1 MSDLQDLQLALKEGL
16 TRPKS
21 KPGLR
26 KRALSIM
33 AEEHRGDT
41 EKKVPRPLK
50 RLIEAHQS
58 LADMESLEALLPV
71 LLDLARNV
79 TNAEA
84 ASIMLYDEKREVLQF
99 AAAKDE
105 FLGEKASEVLK
116 SAVELRKGEGI
127 AGWVAQNKQSINIA
141 DAQKD
146 HRFSGKADVK
156 TGVVTRNL
164 LCAPL
169 LYGDDLI
176 GVINVLNSKDKP
188 YFDGFDESLLECFAD
203 LAGTAITR
211 SRFLELRLQQ
221 ERMEVQLEAAAK
233 IQSLFWPKLPDLGLG
248 SNVWAVSMPATF
260 VGGDLYDVI
269 RMDDESWLVY
279 VADVSD
285 KGLPA
290 AMIMAALSTRIRSEA
305 LSRYEIDKLL
315 DNVNNGIYE
324 LTEEEGFFATI
335 VLGRYWPA
343 NGRLQFT
350 LGGHLPPLW
359 VVEGRLRDVPEIKGM
374 SLGVKLDSVYEKKEI
389 ILSPG
394 ESILFLTD
402 GVTEAEN
409 ERGEL
414 FGSARLLSHIK
425 SASGP
430 PYGGG
435 LLNAV
440 NLWRGTAEASDDL
453 TMLEIWRDRA

>member
-1 MSDLQDLQLALKEGL
+1 
-16 TRPKS
+16 
-21 KPGLR
+21 
-26 KRALSIM
+26 M
-33 AEEHRGDT
+33 AEKSHDDT
-41 EKKVPRPLK
+41 QKKVPRPLK

-84 ASIMLYDEKREVLQF
+84 ASIMLYDKRREVLQF

-105 FLGEKASEVLK
+105 FLGEQAREVLK
-116 SAVELRKGEGI
+116 SAVELKKGEGI
-127 AGWVAQNKQSINIA
+127 AGWVAQNKQLINIA
-141 DAQKD
+141 EAQKD
-146 HRFSGKADVK
+146 HRFSGKVDVK
-156 TGVVTRNL
+156 TGFFTRNL

-188 YFDGFDESLLECFAD
+188 CFDGFDESLLECFAD
-203 LAGTAITR
+203 LASTAITR

-233 IQSLFWPKLPDLGLG
+233 IQSLFWPKLPDLGSG
-248 SNVWAVSMPATF
+248 SKVWAVSKPAAF

-269 RMDDESWLVY
+269 PMDDESWLVY

-290 AMIMAALSTRIRSEA
+290 AMIMAALSTKIRSEA
-305 LSRYEIDKLL
+305 LSRHELDKLL
-315 DNVNNGIYE
+315 ERVNNGIYE
-324 LTEEEGFFATI
+324 LTVEEGFFATI
-335 VLGRYWPA
+335 VMGRYWPGS
-343 NGRLQFT
+343 GRMQFT
-350 LGGHLPPLW
+350 LGGHLPPVW
-359 VVEGRLRDVPEIKGM
+359 VAGGTFRDLPDIKGM
-374 SLGVKLDSVYEKKEI
+374 SLGIIPDSAYEKKEI
-389 ILSPG
+389 VLSPG

-409 ERGEL
+409 EKGEL
-414 FGSARLLSHIK
+414 FGNDRILNHIT

-435 LLNAV
+435 LLDAV
-440 NLWRGTAEASDDL
+440 NLWRGTAEANDDL
-453 TMLEIWRDRA
+453 TMVEIWRESQ

>member
-1 MSDLQDLQLALKEGL
+1 MAG
-16 TRPKS
+16 KS
-21 KPGLR
+21 HDDPQ
-26 KRALSIM
+26 
-33 AEEHRGDT
+33 
-41 EKKVPRPLK
+41 KKVPRPLK

-84 ASIMLYDEKREVLQF
+84 ASIMLYNEKREVLQF

-105 FLGEKASEVLK
+105 FLGEQASEVLK
-116 SAVELRKGEGI
+116 SAVELKKGEGI
-127 AGWVAQNKQSINIA
+127 AGWVAQNKQPINIA
-141 DAQKD
+141 EAQKD
-146 HRFSGKADVK
+146 HRFSGKVDEK
-156 TGVVTRNL
+156 TGLVTRNL

-203 LAGTAITR
+203 LASTAITR
-211 SRFLELRLQQ
+211 SRFLELRLRQ

-233 IQSLFWPKLPDLGLG
+233 IQSLFWPKVPDLGSG
-248 SNVWAVSMPATF
+248 SNVWAVSTPATF

-269 RMDDESWLVY
+269 PVDDESWLVY
-279 VADVSD
+279 VGDVSD

-290 AMIMAALSTRIRSEA
+290 ALIMAALSTKIRSEA
-305 LSRYEIDKLL
+305 LSRHELDKLL
-315 DNVNNGIYE
+315 ENVNNGIYE
-324 LTEEEGFFATI
+324 LTVEEGFFATI
-335 VLGRYWPA
+335 VLGRYWPGS
-343 NGRLQFT
+343 GRMQLT
-350 LGGHLPPLW
+350 LGGHLSPLW
-359 VVEGRLRDVPEIKGM
+359 VVGGKLRDLPEIKGM
-374 SLGVKLDSVYEKKEI
+374 SLGVKPDSQYEKKEI
-389 ILSPG
+389 VLSPG

-414 FGSARLLSHIK
+414 FGYDRLLSHIT

-430 PYGGG
+430 PYGEG
-435 LLNAV
+435 LLDAI

-453 TMLEIWRDRA
+453 TMLEIWRESK

>member
-1 MSDLQDLQLALKEGL
+1 
-16 TRPKS
+16 
-21 KPGLR
+21 
-26 KRALSIM
+26 M
-33 AEEHRGDT
+33 AEKDREET
-41 EKKVPRPLK
+41 QKKIPRPLK

-84 ASIMLYDEKREVLQF
+84 ASIMLYDEQSEVLQF

-105 FLGEKASEVLK
+105 VLGENAREVLK
-116 SAVELRKGEGI
+116 SAVELKVGEGI
-127 AGWVAQNKQSINIA
+127 AGWVAQNKQPINIA

-156 TGVVTRNL
+156 TGFITRNL
-164 LCAPL
+164 VCAPL

-188 YFDGFDESLLECFAD
+188 CFDGFDEALLECFAD

-233 IQSLFWPKLPDLGLG
+233 IQSLFWPKLPDLGMG
-248 SNVWAVSMPATF
+248 SHVWAVSMPAAF
-260 VGGDLYDVI
+260 VGGDVYDVI
-269 RMDDESWLVY
+269 RMDDESWLLY

-290 AMIMAALSTRIRSEA
+290 ALIMAALSTKIRSEA
-305 LSRYEIDKLL
+305 LLRHEVDKLL
-315 DNVNNGIYE
+315 ETVNKGIYE
-324 LTEEEGFFATI
+324 LTVDEGFFATI

-343 NGRLQFT
+343 DGRMQFT
-350 LGGHLPPLW
+350 QGGHLPPLW
-359 VVEGRLRDVPEIKGM
+359 VVGGKLRDVPQIKGM
-374 SLGVKLDSVYEKKEI
+374 SLGVTPDAEYQRKEI

-409 ERGEL
+409 QRGEL
-414 FGSARLLSHIK
+414 FSSDRVIGHIK

-430 PYGGG
+430 PYGKG
-435 LLNAV
+435 LLDAV

-453 TMLEIWRDRA
+453 TMLEVWRETT

>member
-1 MSDLQDLQLALKEGL
+1 
-16 TRPKS
+16 
-21 KPGLR
+21 
-26 KRALSIM
+26 M
-33 AEEHRGDT
+33 AEKNHDNSQE
-41 EKKVPRPLK
+41 KVPRALK

-105 FLGEKASEVLK
+105 FLGEQACDVLR
-116 SAVELRKGEGI
+116 SAVELRKGEGV
-127 AGWVAQNKQSINIA
+127 AGWVAQNKQPINIA
-141 DAQKD
+141 EAQKD
-146 HRFSGKADVK
+146 YRFSEKADAK
-156 TGVVTRNL
+156 TGFVTRNL

-169 LYGDDLI
+169 LYGEYLI

-188 YFDGFDESLLECFAD
+188 CFDGFDESLLECFAD
-203 LAGTAITR
+203 LAATAITR

-221 ERMEVQLEAAAK
+221 ERMEIQLEAAAK
-233 IQSLFWPKLPDLGLG
+233 IQSLFWPKLPDLGSG
-248 SNVWAVSMPATF
+248 SNVWAVSMPAAF

-269 RMDDESWLVY
+269 PVDDESWLLY

-290 AMIMAALSTRIRSEA
+290 ALIMAALSTKIRSEA
-305 LSRYEIDKLL
+305 LLRHEIDQLL
-315 DNVNNGIYE
+315 EKVNDGIYE
-324 LTEEEGFFATI
+324 LTVEEGFFATI
-335 VLGRYWPA
+335 VLARYWPA
-343 NGRLQFT
+343 TGRMQFT
-350 LGGHLPPLW
+350 LGGHLAPLW
-359 VVEGRLRDVPEIKGM
+359 VVGGGLRSLPEIKGI
-374 SLGVKLDSVYEKKEI
+374 SLGVKPDAKYEKKEI

-394 ESILFLTD
+394 EAILFLTD

-409 ERGEL
+409 HRGEL
-414 FGSARLLSHIK
+414 FGSERLLRYIR

-430 PYGGG
+430 PYGGK
-435 LLNAV
+435 LLDAV
-440 NLWRGTAEASDDL
+440 NLWRGTVEASDDL
-453 TMLEIWRDRA
+453 TLLEIWRELG

>member
-1 MSDLQDLQLALKEGL
+1 
-16 TRPKS
+16 
-21 KPGLR
+21 
-26 KRALSIM
+26 M
-33 AEEHRGDT
+33 AEKDREDT
-41 EKKVPRPLK
+41 QKKIPRPLK

-84 ASIMLYDEKREVLQF
+84 ASIMLYDEQREVLQF

-116 SAVELRKGEGI
+116 SAVELRIGEGI
-127 AGWVAQNKQSINIA
+127 AGWVAQNKQPINIA

-156 TGVVTRNL
+156 TGVITRNL

-169 LYGDDLI
+169 LYGDDII

-188 YFDGFDESLLECFAD
+188 CFDGFDESLLECFAD

-233 IQSLFWPKLPDLGLG
+233 IQSLFWPKLPDLGMG
-248 SNVWAVSMPATF
+248 SHVWAVSMPAAF
-260 VGGDLYDVI
+260 VGGDVYDVI
-269 RMDDESWLVY
+269 RMDDESWLLY

-290 AMIMAALSTRIRSEA
+290 ALIMAALSTKIRSEA
-305 LSRYEIDKLL
+305 LLRHEVDKLL
-315 DNVNNGIYE
+315 ETVNKGIYE
-324 LTEEEGFFATI
+324 LTVDEGFFATI

-343 NGRLQFT
+343 DGRMQFT
-350 LGGHLPPLW
+350 QGGHLPPLW
-359 VVEGRLRDVPEIKGM
+359 VVGGKLRDVPQIKGM
-374 SLGVKLDSVYEKKEI
+374 SLGVTPDAEYQRKEI

-409 ERGEL
+409 QRGEL
-414 FGSARLLSHIK
+414 FSSDRVIGHIK

-430 PYGGG
+430 PYGKG
-435 LLNAV
+435 LLDAV

-453 TMLEIWRDRA
+453 TMLEVWRERM

>member
-1 MSDLQDLQLALKEGL
+1 
-16 TRPKS
+16 
-21 KPGLR
+21 
-26 KRALSIM
+26 M
-33 AEEHRGDT
+33 AEKDREDT
-41 EKKVPRPLK
+41 QKKIPRPLK

-84 ASIMLYDEKREVLQF
+84 ASIMLYDEQREVLQF

-116 SAVELRKGEGI
+116 SAVELRIGEGI
-127 AGWVAQNKQSINIA
+127 AGWVAQNKQPINIA

-156 TGVVTRNL
+156 TGVITRNL

-169 LYGDDLI
+169 LYGDDII
-176 GVINVLNSKDKP
+176 GVINVLNSKYKP
-188 YFDGFDESLLECFAD
+188 CFDGFDESLLECFAD

-233 IQSLFWPKLPDLGLG
+233 IQSLFWPKLPDLGMG
-248 SNVWAVSMPATF
+248 SHVWAVSMPAAF
-260 VGGDLYDVI
+260 VGGDVYDVI
-269 RMDDESWLVY
+269 RMDDESWLLY

-290 AMIMAALSTRIRSEA
+290 ALIMAALSTKIRSEA
-305 LSRYEIDKLL
+305 LLRHEVDKLL
-315 DNVNNGIYE
+315 ETVNKGIYE
-324 LTEEEGFFATI
+324 LTVDEGFFATI

-343 NGRLQFT
+343 DGRMQFT
-350 LGGHLPPLW
+350 QGGHLPPLW
-359 VVEGRLRDVPEIKGM
+359 VVGGKLRDVPQIKGM
-374 SLGVKLDSVYEKKEI
+374 SLGVTPDAEYQRKEI

-409 ERGEL
+409 QRGEL
-414 FGSARLLSHIK
+414 FSSDRVIGHIK

-430 PYGGG
+430 PYGKG
-435 LLNAV
+435 LLDAV

-453 TMLEIWRDRA
+453 TMLEVWREPA

>member
-1 MSDLQDLQLALKEGL
+1 
-16 TRPKS
+16 
-21 KPGLR
+21 
-26 KRALSIM
+26 M
-33 AEEHRGDT
+33 AEKDREDT
-41 EKKVPRPLK
+41 QKKIPRPLK

-84 ASIMLYDEKREVLQF
+84 ASIMLYDEQREVLQF

-116 SAVELRKGEGI
+116 SAVELRIGEGI
-127 AGWVAQNKQSINIA
+127 AGWVAQNKQPINIA

-156 TGVVTRNL
+156 TGVITRNL

-169 LYGDDLI
+169 LYGDDII

-188 YFDGFDESLLECFAD
+188 CFDGFDESLLECFAD

-233 IQSLFWPKLPDLGLG
+233 IQSLFWPKLPDLGMG
-248 SNVWAVSMPATF
+248 SHVWAVSMPAAF
-260 VGGDLYDVI
+260 VGGDVYDVI
-269 RMDDESWLVY
+269 RMDDESWLLY

-290 AMIMAALSTRIRSEA
+290 ALIMAALSTKIRSEA
-305 LSRYEIDKLL
+305 LLRHEVDKLL
-315 DNVNNGIYE
+315 ETVNKGIYE
-324 LTEEEGFFATI
+324 LTVDEGFFATI

-343 NGRLQFT
+343 DGRMQFT
-350 LGGHLPPLW
+350 QGGHLPPLW
-359 VVEGRLRDVPEIKGM
+359 VVGGKLRDVPQIKGM
-374 SLGVKLDSVYEKKEI
+374 PLGVTPDAEYQRKEI

-409 ERGEL
+409 QRGEL
-414 FGSARLLSHIK
+414 FSSDRVIGHIK

-430 PYGGG
+430 PYGKG
-435 LLNAV
+435 LLDAV

-453 TMLEIWRDRA
+453 TMLEVWREPA

>member
-1 MSDLQDLQLALKEGL
+1 
-16 TRPKS
+16 
-21 KPGLR
+21 
-26 KRALSIM
+26 M
-33 AEEHRGDT
+33 AEENHDDT
-41 EKKVPRPLK
+41 RKKVPRPLK

-58 LADMESLEALLPV
+58 LADMESLDALLPV

-84 ASIMLYDEKREVLQF
+84 ASIMLYDEQREVLQF

-105 FLGEKASEVLK
+105 FLGERARDVLK

-127 AGWVAQNKQSINIA
+127 AGWVAQNKQAINIA

-146 HRFSGKADVK
+146 HRFSGKADLK
-156 TGVVTRNL
+156 TGFITRNL

-169 LYGDDLI
+169 LYGEDLI

-188 YFDGFDESLLECFAD
+188 CFDGFDESLLECFAD

-233 IQSLFWPKLPDLGLG
+233 IQSLFWPKLPDLGIG
-248 SNVWAVSMPATF
+248 SHVWAVSIPATF
-260 VGGDLYDVI
+260 VGGDVYDVI

-290 AMIMAALSTRIRSEA
+290 ALIMAAVSTKIRSEA
-305 LSRYEIDKLL
+305 LLSHEVDKLL
-315 DNVNNGIYE
+315 ENVNSGIYE
-324 LTEEEGFFATI
+324 LTVDEGFFATI
-335 VLGRYWPA
+335 VLARYWPA
-343 NGRLQFT
+343 DGRMQFT
-350 LGGHLPPLW
+350 QGGHLPPLW
-359 VVEGRLRDVPEIKGM
+359 VVGGKLRDVPEIRGM
-374 SLGVKLDSVYEKKEI
+374 SLGVTPDAEYERKEI

-414 FGSARLLSHIK
+414 FGSDRLLSHIK

-430 PYGGG
+430 PYGKG
-435 LLNAV
+435 LLDAV
-440 NLWRGTAEASDDL
+440 NLWRGTAEANDDL
-453 TMLEIWRDRA
+453 TMLEIWREPR

>member
-1 MSDLQDLQLALKEGL
+1 MTEENQDYTG
-16 TRPKS
+16 R
-21 KPGLR
+21 
-26 KRALSIM
+26 
-33 AEEHRGDT
+33 
-41 EKKVPRPLK
+41 KVPRPLK
-50 RLIEAHQS
+50 RLIEAHQF

-105 FLGEKASEVLK
+105 FLGERASEVLK
-116 SAVELRKGEGI
+116 NAVELRKGEGI
-127 AGWVAQNKQSINIA
+127 AGWVAQNKQPINIA
-141 DAQKD
+141 EAREDQ
-146 HRFSGKADVK
+146 RFSGKADLR
-156 TGVVTRNL
+156 TGFITRNL
-164 LCAPL
+164 LCVPL

-176 GVINVLNSKDKP
+176 GVISVLNSKDKP
-188 YFDGFDESLLECFAD
+188 SFDGFDESLLECFAD

-233 IQSLFWPKLPDLGLG
+233 IQSLFWPKLPDLGWG
-248 SNVWAVSMPATF
+248 SKVWAVSIPATF

-269 RMDDESWLVY
+269 RMDDESWLIY

-290 AMIMAALSTRIRSEA
+290 ALIMAALSTKIRSEA
-305 LSRYEIDKLL
+305 LSRHEVDKLL
-315 DNVNNGIYE
+315 ESVNNGIYD
-324 LTEEEGFFATI
+324 LTVEEGFFATI
-335 VLGRYWPA
+335 VLGRYWPT

-350 LGGHLPPLW
+350 LAGHLPPLW
-359 VVEGRLRDVPEIKGM
+359 LVDGKLRGIPEIKGI
-374 SLGVKLDSVYEKKEI
+374 SLGVKPDSEYEKREVM
-389 ILSPG
+389 LSPG
-394 ESILFLTD
+394 ESLLFLTD

-414 FGSARLLSHIK
+414 FGTDRLLSHIK

-430 PYGGG
+430 PYGKG
-435 LLNAV
+435 LLDAV
-440 NLWRGTAEASDDL
+440 NLWRGGAEASDDL
-453 TMLEIWRDRA
+453 TMLEVWREPMLGHGA

>member
-1 MSDLQDLQLALKEGL
+1 
-16 TRPKS
+16 
-21 KPGLR
+21 
-26 KRALSIM
+26 M
-33 AEEHRGDT
+33 AEKDREDT
-41 EKKVPRPLK
+41 QKKIPRPLK

-84 ASIMLYDEKREVLQF
+84 ASIMLYDEQREVLQF

-116 SAVELRKGEGI
+116 SAVELRIGEGI
-127 AGWVAQNKQSINIA
+127 AGWVAQNKQPINIA

-156 TGVVTRNL
+156 TGVITRNL

-169 LYGDDLI
+169 LYGDDII

-188 YFDGFDESLLECFAD
+188 CFDGFDESLLECFAD

-233 IQSLFWPKLPDLGLG
+233 IQSLFWPKLPDLGMG
-248 SNVWAVSMPATF
+248 SHVWAVSMPAAF
-260 VGGDLYDVI
+260 VGGDVYDVI
-269 RMDDESWLVY
+269 RMDDESWLLY

-290 AMIMAALSTRIRSEA
+290 ALIMAALSTKIRSEA
-305 LSRYEIDKLL
+305 LLRHEVDKLL
-315 DNVNNGIYE
+315 ETVNKGIYE
-324 LTEEEGFFATI
+324 LTVDEGFFATI

-343 NGRLQFT
+343 DGRMQFT
-350 LGGHLPPLW
+350 QGGHLPPLW
-359 VVEGRLRDVPEIKGM
+359 VVGGKLRDVPQIKGM
-374 SLGVKLDSVYEKKEI
+374 SLGVTPDAEYQRKEI

-409 ERGEL
+409 QRGEL
-414 FGSARLLSHIK
+414 FSSDRVKGHIK

-430 PYGGG
+430 PYGKG
-435 LLNAV
+435 LLDAV

-453 TMLEIWRDRA
+453 TMLEVWREPA

>member
-1 MSDLQDLQLALKEGL
+1 MRSTGVVAKE
-16 TRPKS
+16 
-21 KPGLR
+21 
-26 KRALSIM
+26 IM
-33 AEEHRGDT
+33 TKGNQT
-41 EKKVPRPLK
+41 ETQKKIPRPLK

-84 ASIMLYDEKREVLQF
+84 ASIMLFDEQREVLQF

-116 SAVELRKGEGI
+116 SAVELRIGEGI
-127 AGWVAQNKQSINIA
+127 AGWVAQNKQPINIA

-156 TGVVTRNL
+156 TGVITRNL

-169 LYGDDLI
+169 LYGDDII

-188 YFDGFDESLLECFAD
+188 CFDGFDESLLECFAD
-203 LAGTAITR
+203 LSGTAITR

-233 IQSLFWPKLPDLGLG
+233 IQSLFWPKLPDLGMG
-248 SNVWAVSMPATF
+248 SHVWAVSMPAAF
-260 VGGDLYDVI
+260 VGGDVYDVI
-269 RMDDESWLVY
+269 RMDDESWLLY

-290 AMIMAALSTRIRSEA
+290 ALIMAALSTKIRSEA
-305 LSRYEIDKLL
+305 LLRHEVDKLL
-315 DNVNNGIYE
+315 ETVNKGIYE
-324 LTEEEGFFATI
+324 LTVDEGFFATI

-343 NGRLQFT
+343 DGRMQFT
-350 LGGHLPPLW
+350 QGGHLPPLW
-359 VVEGRLRDVPEIKGM
+359 VVSGKLRDVPQIKGI
-374 SLGVKLDSVYEKKEI
+374 SLGVTPDAEYHRKEI

-394 ESILFLTD
+394 ETILLLTD

-409 ERGEL
+409 QRGEL
-414 FGSARLLSHIK
+414 FSSDRVIGHIK

-430 PYGGG
+430 PYGKG
-435 LLNAV
+435 LLDAV

-453 TMLEIWRDRA
+453 TMLEVWRERM

>member
-1 MSDLQDLQLALKEGL
+1 MAA
-16 TRPKS
+16 KS
-21 KPGLR
+21 
-26 KRALSIM
+26 
-33 AEEHRGDT
+33 HDDT
-41 EKKVPRPLK
+41 QKKVPRPLK

-105 FLGEKASEVLK
+105 FLGERAREVLK
-116 SAVELRKGEGI
+116 SAVELKKGEGI
-127 AGWVAQNKQSINIA
+127 AGWVAQNKQPINIA
-141 DAQKD
+141 EAQKD
-146 HRFSGKADVK
+146 HRFSGKVDVK
-156 TGVVTRNL
+156 TGFVTRNL

-176 GVINVLNSKDKP
+176 GVINVLNSKDKLC
-188 YFDGFDESLLECFAD
+188 FDGFDESLLECFAD
-203 LAGTAITR
+203 LASTAITR

-233 IQSLFWPKLPDLGLG
+233 IQSLFWPKVPDLGSG
-248 SNVWAVSMPATF
+248 SNVWAVSKPATF

-269 RMDDESWLVY
+269 PVDDESWLVY
-279 VADVSD
+279 VGDVSD

-290 AMIMAALSTRIRSEA
+290 ALIMAALSTKIRSEA
-305 LSRYEIDKLL
+305 LSRHELDKLL
-315 DNVNNGIYE
+315 ENVNNGIYE
-324 LTEEEGFFATI
+324 LTVEEGFFATI
-335 VLGRYWPA
+335 VLGRYWPGS
-343 NGRLQFT
+343 GRMQFT
-350 LGGHLPPLW
+350 LGGHLPPMW
-359 VVEGRLRDVPEIKGM
+359 VTGGKLRGLPDIKGM
-374 SLGVKLDSVYEKKEI
+374 SLGVRPDSKYEKKEI
-389 ILSPG
+389 VLSPG

-414 FGSARLLSHIK
+414 FGNDRLLSHIT

-430 PYGGG
+430 PYGRG
-435 LLNAV
+435 LLDAV

-453 TMLEIWRDRA
+453 TMLEIWRESK

>member
-1 MSDLQDLQLALKEGL
+1 MSDLQDLQLACIIGEPSRLDEV
-16 TRPKS
+16 S
-21 KPGLR
+21 
-26 KRALSIM
+26 LSIM
-33 AEEHRGDT
+33 T
-41 EKKVPRPLK
+41 EKNYDNTRGKIPRPLK
-50 RLIEAHQS
+50 RLIEAHQF

-99 AAAKDE
+99 AAAKDD
-105 FLGEKASEVLK
+105 FLGERAGEVLK
-116 SAVELRKGEGI
+116 SAVELKKGEGI
-127 AGWVAQNKQSINIA
+127 AGWVAQNKQPINIA
-141 DAQKD
+141 EAQKD
-146 HRFSGKADVK
+146 HRFSGKADLQ
-156 TGVVTRNL
+156 TGFITRNL
-164 LCAPL
+164 LCVPL
-169 LYGDDLI
+169 LYGDDII
-176 GVINVLNSKDKP
+176 GVINVVNSKDKP
-188 YFDGFDESLLECFAD
+188 CFDGFDESMLECFAD

-248 SNVWAVSMPATF
+248 SKVWAVSIPATF

-269 RMDDESWLVY
+269 PMDDESWLIY

-290 AMIMAALSTRIRSEA
+290 ALIMAALSTKIRTEA
-305 LSRYEIDKLL
+305 LSRHEVDKLL
-315 DNVNNGIYE
+315 ESVNNGIYE
-324 LTEEEGFFATI
+324 LTVEEGFFATI
-335 VLGRYWPA
+335 VLGRYWPTS
-343 NGRLQFT
+343 GRMQFT
-350 LGGHLPPLW
+350 QGGHLPPLW
-359 VVEGRLRDVPEIKGM
+359 VVEGKLRGLPEIKGM
-374 SLGVKLDSVYEKKEI
+374 SLGVKPDSEYEKGEI

-394 ESILFLTD
+394 ESLLFLTD

-409 ERGEL
+409 ERDEL
-414 FGSARLLSHIK
+414 FGNDRLSRHIE

-430 PYGGG
+430 PYGAG

-453 TMLEIWRDRA
+453 TMLEIWREGK

>member
-1 MSDLQDLQLALKEGL
+1 MSEKNQDD
-16 TRPKS
+16 TR
-21 KPGLR
+21 
-26 KRALSIM
+26 
-33 AEEHRGDT
+33 
-41 EKKVPRPLK
+41 KKVPRPLK

-127 AGWVAQNKQSINIA
+127 AGWVAQNKQPINIEE
-141 DAQKD
+141 AQKD

-156 TGVVTRNL
+156 TGFITRNL

-169 LYGDDLI
+169 LYGEDLI

-188 YFDGFDESLLECFAD
+188 CFDGFDESLLECFAD

-221 ERMEVQLEAAAK
+221 ERLEVQLEAAAK
-233 IQSLFWPKLPDLGLG
+233 IQSLFWPKLPDLGVG
-248 SNVWAVSMPATF
+248 SNVWAVSVPATF
-260 VGGDLYDVI
+260 VGGDVYDVI

-290 AMIMAALSTRIRSEA
+290 ALIMAALSTKIRSEA
-305 LSRYEIDKLL
+305 LLRHEVDKLL
-315 DNVNNGIYE
+315 EIVNKGIYE
-324 LTEEEGFFATI
+324 LTVDEGFFATV
-335 VLGRYWPA
+335 VLGRYWPGH
-343 NGRLQFT
+343 GRMQFT

-359 VVEGRLRDVPEIKGM
+359 VVEGKLRSVPEIKGM
-374 SLGVKLDSVYEKKEI
+374 SLGVTPDAKYERKEI
-389 ILSPG
+389 VLAPG

-409 ERGEL
+409 DRGEL
-414 FGSARLLSHIK
+414 FGSDRLLSHIT

-430 PYGGG
+430 PYGKG
-435 LLNAV
+435 LLDAV
-440 NLWRGTAEASDDL
+440 NLWRGTAEANDDL
-453 TMLEIWRDRA
+453 TILEIWRGPVLGD

>member
-1 MSDLQDLQLALKEGL
+1 MAKGNEDD
-16 TRPKS
+16 TR
-21 KPGLR
+21 
-26 KRALSIM
+26 
-33 AEEHRGDT
+33 
-41 EKKVPRPLK
+41 KKIPRPLK
-50 RLIEAHQS
+50 RLIEAHQT

-84 ASIMLYDEKREVLQF
+84 ASIMLYDEQSEVLQF

-105 FLGEKASEVLK
+105 VLGENAREVLK
-116 SAVELRKGEGI
+116 SAVELKIGEGI
-127 AGWVAQNKQSINIA
+127 AGWVAENKQPINIV

-156 TGVVTRNL
+156 TGFITRNL

-188 YFDGFDESLLECFAD
+188 CFDGLDESLLECFAD

-233 IQSLFWPKLPDLGLG
+233 IQSLFWPKLPDLGMG
-248 SNVWAVSMPATF
+248 SHVWAVSNPATF
-260 VGGDLYDVI
+260 VGGDVYDVI
-269 RMDDESWLVY
+269 RMDDESWLLY

-290 AMIMAALSTRIRSEA
+290 ALIMAALSTKIRSEA
-305 LSRYEIDKLL
+305 LLRHEVDKLL
-315 DNVNNGIYE
+315 ENVNKGIYE
-324 LTEEEGFFATI
+324 LTVDEGFFATV

-343 NGRLQFT
+343 DGRLQFT
-350 LGGHLPPLW
+350 QGGHLPPLW
-359 VVEGRLRDVPEIKGM
+359 VVGGKLRDVPEIKGM
-374 SLGVKLDSVYEKKEI
+374 SLGVTPDAEYKRKEI
-389 ILSPG
+389 FLSPG

-402 GVTEAEN
+402 GVTDAEN

-414 FGSARLLSHIK
+414 FGNNRLLNHIK

-430 PYGGG
+430 PYGKG
-435 LLNAV
+435 LLDAV
-440 NLWRGTAEASDDL
+440 NLWRGTAEANDDL
-453 TMLEIWRDRA
+453 TMLEIWRQPAKPA

>member
-1 MSDLQDLQLALKEGL
+1 MTEKNQD
-16 TRPKS
+16 
-21 KPGLR
+21 
-26 KRALSIM
+26 
-33 AEEHRGDT
+33 DT
-41 EKKVPRPLK
+41 ERKVPRPLK

-105 FLGEKASEVLK
+105 FLGERASEVLK

-127 AGWVAQNKQSINIA
+127 AGWVAQNKQPINIA
-141 DAQKD
+141 EARQDP
-146 HRFSGKADVK
+146 RFSGEADAK
-156 TGVVTRNL
+156 TGFITRNL
-164 LCAPL
+164 LCVPL
-169 LYGDDLI
+169 LYGVDLI
-176 GVINVLNSKDKP
+176 GVISVLNSKDKP
-188 YFDGFDESLLECFAD
+188 SFDGFDESLLECFAD

-233 IQSLFWPKLPDLGLG
+233 IQSLFWPKLPDLGWG
-248 SNVWAVSMPATF
+248 SKVWAVSIPATF

-269 RMDDESWLVY
+269 RMDDESWLIY

-290 AMIMAALSTRIRSEA
+290 ALIMAALSTKIRSEA
-305 LSRYEIDKLL
+305 LSRHEVDKLL
-315 DNVNNGIYE
+315 ESVNNGIYD
-324 LTEEEGFFATI
+324 LTVEEGFFATI
-335 VLGRYWPA
+335 VLGRYWPT

-350 LGGHLPPLW
+350 LAGHLPPLW
-359 VVEGRLRDVPEIKGM
+359 LVDGKLRGIPEIKGI
-374 SLGVKLDSVYEKKEI
+374 SLGVKPDSEYEKREVM
-389 ILSPG
+389 LSPG
-394 ESILFLTD
+394 ESLLFLTD

-414 FGSARLLSHIK
+414 FGTDRLLSHIK

-430 PYGGG
+430 PYGKG
-435 LLNAV
+435 LLDAV
-440 NLWRGTAEASDDL
+440 NLWRGGAEASDDL
-453 TMLEIWRDRA
+453 TMLEVWREPMLGHGA

>member
-1 MSDLQDLQLALKEGL
+1 
-16 TRPKS
+16 
-21 KPGLR
+21 
-26 KRALSIM
+26 M
-33 AEEHRGDT
+33 AEENYDHT
-41 EKKVPRPLK
+41 KSKVPRPLK
-50 RLIEAHQS
+50 RLIEAHQL
-58 LADMESLEALLPV
+58 LADMESVEALLPV

-105 FLGEKASEVLK
+105 VLGENASEVLK
-116 SAVELRKGEGI
+116 KAVELRLGEGI

-146 HRFSGKADVK
+146 HRFSGKADLK
-156 TGVVTRNL
+156 TGVITRNL
-164 LCAPL
+164 LCTPL
-169 LYGDDLI
+169 LYGEELI

-188 YFDGFDESLLECFAD
+188 CFDDLDESLLECFAD

-221 ERMEVQLEAAAK
+221 ERIEVQLEAAAK
-233 IQSLFWPKLPDLGLG
+233 IQSLFWPKLPDLGVG
-248 SNVWAVSMPATF
+248 SHIWAVSTPATF
-260 VGGDLYDVI
+260 VGGDVYDVI
-269 RMDDESWLVY
+269 RMDDESWLMY

-290 AMIMAALSTRIRSEA
+290 ALIMAALSTKIRSEA
-305 LSRYEIDKLL
+305 LLRHEVDKLIET
-315 DNVNNGIYE
+315 VNKGIYE
-324 LTEEEGFFATI
+324 LTVDEGFFATI

-343 NGRLQFT
+343 EGRMQFT

-359 VVEGRLRDVPEIKGM
+359 VVAGKLRDVPEIRGM
-374 SLGVKLDSVYEKKEI
+374 SLGVTPDAKYERKEI

-394 ESILFLTD
+394 ESILFITD

-409 ERGEL
+409 QRGEL
-414 FGSARLLSHIK
+414 FGNDRLLSHVR

-430 PYGGG
+430 PYGMG
-435 LLNAV
+435 LLGAV
-440 NLWRGTAEASDDL
+440 NLWRGAAEANDDL
-453 TMLEIWRDRA
+453 TMLEIWREPMS

>member
-1 MSDLQDLQLALKEGL
+1 MAKENH
-16 TRPKS
+16 
-21 KPGLR
+21 
-26 KRALSIM
+26 
-33 AEEHRGDT
+33 EDT
-41 EKKVPRPLK
+41 QKKIPRPLK
-50 RLIEAHQS
+50 RLIEAHQT
-58 LADMESLEALLPV
+58 LADMESLDALLPV

-84 ASIMLYDEKREVLQF
+84 ASIMLYNEQSELLQF

-105 FLGEKASEVLK
+105 VLGEHARDVLK
-116 SAVELRKGEGI
+116 NAVELRIGEGI
-127 AGWVAQNKQSINIA
+127 AGWVAENKQPINIA

-156 TGVVTRNL
+156 TGFITQNL

-188 YFDGFDESLLECFAD
+188 CFDGLDESLLECFAD
-203 LAGTAITR
+203 LASTAITR

-233 IQSLFWPKLPDLGLG
+233 IQSLFWPKLPDLGMG
-248 SNVWAVSMPATF
+248 SHVWAVSMPATF
-260 VGGDLYDVI
+260 VGGDVYDVI
-269 RMDDESWLVY
+269 RMDHKSWLLY

-290 AMIMAALSTRIRSEA
+290 ALIMAALSTKIRSEA
-305 LSRYEIDKLL
+305 LLRHEVDKLL
-315 DNVNNGIYE
+315 ENLNKGIYE
-324 LTEEEGFFATI
+324 LTVDEGFFATI
-335 VLGRYWPA
+335 VLGRYYPA
-343 NGRLQFT
+343 DGRLQFT
-350 LGGHLPPLW
+350 QGGHLPPLW
-359 VVEGRLRDVPEIKGM
+359 VVAGKLRDVPEIKGM
-374 SLGVKLDSVYEKKEI
+374 SLGVTPDAEYKRREI
-389 ILSPG
+389 FLSPG

-414 FGSARLLSHIK
+414 FGYNRLLDHIK

-430 PYGGG
+430 PYGKG
-435 LLNAV
+435 LLAAV
-440 NLWRGTAEASDDL
+440 NLWRGTAEANDDL
-453 TMLEIWRDRA
+453 TMLEIWREPE

>member
-1 MSDLQDLQLALKEGL
+1 M
-16 TRPKS
+16 
-21 KPGLR
+21 
-26 KRALSIM
+26 IM
-33 AEEHRGDT
+33 AEQNHDDT
-41 EKKVPRPLK
+41 QRKIPRPLK
-50 RLIEAHQS
+50 RLIEAHQF
-58 LADMESLEALLPV
+58 LADMESLDALLPA

-105 FLGEKASEVLK
+105 VLGEQASQALK

-127 AGWVAQNKQSINIA
+127 AGWVAQNKRPINIA
-141 DAQKD
+141 EVQKD
-146 HRFSGKADVK
+146 KRFSGKADVK
-156 TGVVTRNL
+156 TGFITRNL
-164 LCAPL
+164 LCVPL
-169 LYGDDLI
+169 LYGDELI
-176 GVINVLNSKDKP
+176 GVINVLNSKEKP
-188 YFDGFDESLLECFAD
+188 CFDGFDESLLECFAD

-248 SNVWAVSMPATF
+248 SKVWAVSMPAAF

-269 RMDDESWLVY
+269 PMDDESWLIC

-290 AMIMAALSTRIRSEA
+290 AMIMAVLSTKIRSEA
-305 LSRYEIDKLL
+305 LSRREVDKLL
-315 DNVNNGIYE
+315 EKVNNSIYE
-324 LTEEEGFFATI
+324 LTVEEGFFATI
-335 VLGRYWPA
+335 VLGRYWPTS
-343 NGRLQFT
+343 GRLQFT

-359 VVEGRLRDVPEIKGM
+359 VVEGKLRDLPEIKGM
-374 SLGVKLDSVYEKKEI
+374 SLGVKPDAEYEKGEI
-389 ILSPG
+389 VISPG

-414 FGSARLLSHIK
+414 FGSDRLSSHIRSTSK
-425 SASGP
+425 P
-430 PYGGG
+430 PYGRG
-435 LLNAV
+435 LLDAV
-440 NLWRGTAEASDDL
+440 NFWRGTAEANDDL
-453 TMLEIWRDRA
+453 TILEIWREPR

>member
-1 MSDLQDLQLALKEGL
+1 
-16 TRPKS
+16 
-21 KPGLR
+21 
-26 KRALSIM
+26 M
-33 AEEHRGDT
+33 AEKDREDT
-41 EKKVPRPLK
+41 QKKIPRPLK

-84 ASIMLYDEKREVLQF
+84 ASIMLYDEQREVLQF

-116 SAVELRKGEGI
+116 SAVELRIGEGI
-127 AGWVAQNKQSINIA
+127 AGWVAQNKQPINIA

-156 TGVVTRNL
+156 TGVITRNL

-169 LYGDDLI
+169 LYGDDII
-176 GVINVLNSKDKP
+176 GVINVLNSKEKP
-188 YFDGFDESLLECFAD
+188 CFDGFDESLLECFAD

-233 IQSLFWPKLPDLGLG
+233 IQSLFWPKLPDLGMG
-248 SNVWAVSMPATF
+248 SHVWAVSMPAAF
-260 VGGDLYDVI
+260 VGGDVYDVI
-269 RMDDESWLVY
+269 RMDDESWLLY

-290 AMIMAALSTRIRSEA
+290 ALIMAALSTKIRSEA
-305 LSRYEIDKLL
+305 LLRHEVDKLL
-315 DNVNNGIYE
+315 ETVNKGIYE
-324 LTEEEGFFATI
+324 LTVDEGFFATI

-343 NGRLQFT
+343 DGRMQFT
-350 LGGHLPPLW
+350 QGGHLPPLW
-359 VVEGRLRDVPEIKGM
+359 VVGGKLRDVPQIKGM
-374 SLGVKLDSVYEKKEI
+374 SLGVTPDAEYQRKEI

-394 ESILFLTD
+394 ESILFF
-402 GVTEAEN
+402 N
-409 ERGEL
+409 
-414 FGSARLLSHIK
+414 
-425 SASGP
+425 
-430 PYGGG
+430 
-435 LLNAV
+435 
-440 NLWRGTAEASDDL
+440 
-453 TMLEIWRDRA
+453 

>member
-1 MSDLQDLQLALKEGL
+1 MDVRSTGVVAKE
-16 TRPKS
+16 
-21 KPGLR
+21 
-26 KRALSIM
+26 IM
-33 AEEHRGDT
+33 TKGNQT
-41 EKKVPRPLK
+41 ETQKKIPRPLK
-50 RLIEAHQS
+50 RLIKAHQS

-84 ASIMLYDEKREVLQF
+84 ASIMLYDEQREVLQF

-116 SAVELRKGEGI
+116 SAVELSIGEGI
-127 AGWVAQNKQSINIA
+127 AGWVAQNKQPINIA

-156 TGVVTRNL
+156 TGVITRNL

-169 LYGDDLI
+169 LYGDDII

-188 YFDGFDESLLECFAD
+188 CFDGFDESLLECFAD

-233 IQSLFWPKLPDLGLG
+233 IQSLFWPKLPDLGMG
-248 SNVWAVSMPATF
+248 SHVWAVSMPAAF
-260 VGGDLYDVI
+260 VGGDVYDVI
-269 RMDDESWLVY
+269 RMDDESWLLY

-290 AMIMAALSTRIRSEA
+290 ALIMAALSTKIRSEA
-305 LSRYEIDKLL
+305 LLRHEVDKLL
-315 DNVNNGIYE
+315 ETVNKGIYE
-324 LTEEEGFFATI
+324 LTVDEGFFATI

-343 NGRLQFT
+343 DGRMQFT
-350 LGGHLPPLW
+350 QGGHLPPLW
-359 VVEGRLRDVPEIKGM
+359 VVGGKLRDVPQIKGM
-374 SLGVKLDSVYEKKEI
+374 SLGVTPDAEYQRKEI

-409 ERGEL
+409 QRGEL
-414 FGSARLLSHIK
+414 FSSDRVIGHIK

-430 PYGGG
+430 PYGKG
-435 LLNAV
+435 LLDAV

-453 TMLEIWRDRA
+453 TMLEVWRERM